1 MSPRFAALEARLNTA
16 VFAHISNTAATLAG
30 NAVVGIFDNG
40 YALGSVGPFGMAST
54 QPTLTL
60 ATANVPAAPEGQA
73 AVVNGVAYV
82 VATHEPDGTGVS
94 RLLLELA

>member
-1 MSPRFAALEARLNTA
+1 MAAKFAALEARLNTA
-16 VFAHISNTAATLAG
+16 VFGHLSNTAATLAG
-30 NAVVGIFDNG
+30 VEVAGIFDNG
-40 YALGSVGPFGMAST
+40 YTLGSVGAYGMAST

-60 ATANVPAAPEGQA
+60 STANVPSAPEGQA

-82 VATHEPDGTGVS
+82 VASHEPDGTGVS